1 MAKKFFNGVKEFLG
15 IEEIHDNLEG
25 VEIEET
31 PLETEKETKIKES
44 KPFKKELDIDKGI
57 LEASEKNVDEDESNE
72 PFQTVFFDP
81 KNFSDCKKIARYI
94 KNDQMITLNLEY
106 LDTETAQRM
115 MDFLMGAMLIKGAT
129 FLEINK
135 KVYTAVPKNSKV
147 HYAGKKDLN
156 EKTYRND
163 M

>member
-1 MAKKFFNGVKEFLG
+1 MGFVSNIKEILG
-15 IEEIHDNLEG
+15 IENDVLEDI
-25 VEIEET
+25 EIEESPLNIKKEIKEEGNFFSRELNIDKEILEPVEK
-31 PLETEKETKIKES
+31 PLEE
-44 KPFKKELDIDKGI
+44 
-57 LEASEKNVDEDESNE
+57 EDSNE

-81 KNFSDCKKIARYI
+81 KSFSDCKRIARYI

-129 FLEINK
+129 FLEISK

-156 EKTYRND
+156 EKTYRNEI
-163 M
+163 

>member
-1 MAKKFFNGVKEFLG
+1 MSKKFFNGVKEFLG
-15 IEEIHDNLEG
+15 IEEIHDNLED
-25 VEIEET
+25 VEIEESL
-31 PLETEKETKIKES
+31 LEPRKEVKES
-44 KPFKKELDIDKGI
+44 KFDRKELEIDKEM
-57 LEASEKNVDEDESNE
+57 LEPSEKIPDEEESNE

-81 KNFSDCKKIARYI
+81 KSFSDCKKIARYI

-129 FLEINK
+129 FLEISK

-156 EKTYRND
+156 EKTYRNE